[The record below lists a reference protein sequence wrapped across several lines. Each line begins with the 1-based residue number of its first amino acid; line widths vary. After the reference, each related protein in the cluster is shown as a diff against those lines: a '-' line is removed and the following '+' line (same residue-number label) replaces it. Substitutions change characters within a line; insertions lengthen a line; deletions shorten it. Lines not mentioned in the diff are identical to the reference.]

1 MWWSICDKSSLKIHT
16 KVAHEKLKDHQ
27 CEHCEKSF
35 SSKWC
40 FKIHKM
46 THSDI
51 QERIKC
57 SKCKK
62 KTCSSKRALKVHI
75 NIVHDKIKNYQCED
89 CDQSFYAKAH
99 LKWHVTRIHY
109 DQKVKCNECSMM
121 FGSKSNMERHV
132 SSVHKSIK
140 HKCSECEVKF
150 TQKWALKDHIKKV
163 HEGIKVFLNLH
174 IKTDNS

>member
-1 MWWSICDKSSLKIHT
+1 M
-16 KVAHEKLKDHQ
+16 Q
-27 CEHCEKSF
+27 
-35 SSKWC
+35 
-40 FKIHKM
+40 
-46 THSDI
+46 
-51 QERIKC
+51 
-57 SKCKK
+57 K

-121 FGSKSNMERHV
+121 FGSKSNKERHV